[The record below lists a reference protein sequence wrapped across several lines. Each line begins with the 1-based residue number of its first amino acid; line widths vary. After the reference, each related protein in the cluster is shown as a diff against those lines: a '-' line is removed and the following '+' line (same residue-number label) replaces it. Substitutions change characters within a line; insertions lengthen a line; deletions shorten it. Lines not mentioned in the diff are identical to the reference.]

1 MKQGQTCVLDGQFG
15 AVTFAVGTDSAIVLL
30 DDDRRMQVPVD
41 RLVFPSSEEV
51 TEMTEMHRR
60 KPLGRRPQCPD
71 CPRKSPMVRIYRRSK
86 GLNKRIGYICEA
98 GHVVLDGTAG

>member
-15 AVTFAVGTDSAIVLL
+15 TVTFAVGTDSAIVLL
-30 DDDRRMQVPVD
+30 DDDR
-41 RLVFPSSEEV
+41 LVFPSSEEV
-51 TEMTEMHRR
+51 TEMAEMHRR

-86 GLNKRIGYICEA
+86 GFNKPIGYICEA